1 MPLEGGNLTSIRRVG
16 DTVRRSTGPWSA
28 AVHDLLRQLEAVG
41 FTGAPRFLGLD
52 PAGHEIL
59 DWIPGRTVGAPPWP
73 AWVWDEEVLTGVGR
87 LLRSYHGAVRDV
99 AVPPDARW
107 RTAVGPAGPGEIIC
121 HNDVGPS
128 NLVFDRS
135 RIVGLI
141 DWDLAA
147 PAPPE
152 WDLAHA
158 AWMTVPLMSP
168 AVASRHG
175 IEIQVHDQAERLRA
189 LCAAYGMR
197 SDVDLVDVVVRRID
211 AGITIA
217 TAAAQRGDAPLARL
231 AAFVPAMRD
240 TVAHIRTHAP
250 ILRQAVCG

>member
-1 MPLEGGNLTSIRRVG
+1 MPLEGGNLTSVRRVG
-16 DTVRRSTGPWSA
+16 DTVRRSTGPWST
-28 AVHDLLRQLEAVG
+28 AVHGLLRHLEAAG

-59 DWIPGRTVGAPPWP
+59 DWIPGRTVGPPPWP
-73 AWVWDEEVLTGVGR
+73 AWVWGEEVLTGVGR
-87 LLRSYHGAVRDV
+87 FLRGYHSAVRDV
-99 AVPPDARW
+99 AVTPDARW
-107 RTAVGPAGPGEIIC
+107 RTAVGSPGPGEIVC

-128 NLVFDRS
+128 NLVFDET

-147 PAPPE
+147 PASPE

-168 AVASRHG
+168 AVARRHG
-175 IEIQVHDQAERLRA
+175 IEIQVSDQAERLRA

-197 SDVDLVDVVVRRID
+197 SGVDLVDVVIRRID
-211 AGITIA
+211 AGIGVAT
-217 TAAAQRGDAPLARL
+217 TAAHRGDAPLARL

-250 ILRQAVCG
+250 VLRQALRG

>member
-1 MPLEGGNLTSIRRVG
+1 MPLEGGNLTSVRRVG
-16 DTVRRSTGPWSA
+16 VTVRRPTGPWSA
-28 AVHDLLRQLEAVG
+28 AVHGLLRHLEAAG
-41 FTGAPRFLGLD
+41 FAGAPRFLGLD
-52 PAGHEIL
+52 SAGDEIL
-59 DWIPGRTVGAPPWP
+59 DWIPGRTVGPPPWP
-73 AWVWDEEVLTGVGR
+73 AWAWDEEVLTAVGCF
-87 LLRSYHGAVRDV
+87 LRAYHGAVRDI

-107 RTAVGPAGPGEIIC
+107 RTAVGPPRRGEIIC
-121 HNDVGPS
+121 HNDIGPA
-128 NLVFDRS
+128 NLVFDGT

-147 PAPPE
+147 PATPE

-175 IEIQVHDQAERLRA
+175 IEIEVHEQAERLRA

-197 SDVDLVDVVVRRID
+197 GGVDIVDVVIQRID
-211 AGITIA
+211 AGIGIA
-217 TAAAQRGDAPLARL
+217 STAAQRDDAPLARL
-231 AAFVPAMRD
+231 TAFVPAMRD

-250 ILRQAVCG
+250 VLRKALRT

>member
-1 MPLEGGNLTSIRRVG
+1 MPLEGGNLTSILRVG

-28 AVHDLLRQLEAVG
+28 AVHGVLRQLEAVG
-41 FTGAPRFLGLD
+41 FTAAPRFLELD

-59 DWIPGRTVGAPPWP
+59 DWIPGRTVGPPPWP
-73 AWVWDEEVLTGVGR
+73 AWVWGEEVLTGVGG
-87 LLRSYHGAVRDV
+87 LLRAYHIAVRSV
-99 AVPPDARW
+99 TVPPDTRW
-107 RTAVGPAGPGEIIC
+107 RTAVGAPGPGEIVC
-121 HNDVGPS
+121 HNDVGPP
-128 NLVFDRS
+128 NLVFDGTRV
-135 RIVGLI
+135 VGLI

-175 IEIQVHDQAERLRA
+175 IEIQVDEQAERLRA
-189 LCAAYGMR
+189 LCAVYGVR
-197 SDVDLVDVVVRRID
+197 NDVDLVDVVIRRID
-211 AGITIA
+211 AGIGTVM
-217 TAAAQRGDAPLARL
+217 TAAQRGDAPLARL

-240 TVAHIRTHAP
+240 SVAYIRTHAP
-250 ILRQAVCG
+250 VLYQALRA